1 MSKWHDDTL
10 LDLLP
15 DTRLASLGPARHV
28 SRRRQQ
34 LGASCH
40 STANRA
46 QAENAT
52 QARNPIDSLD
62 VSAPQSVHVAMDH
75 NAPSPTFKIGDL
87 VVARTS
93 DQGLTAG
100 EYYTV
105 VDWTFNAMEFG
116 VYVAYVLQPAGDGEQ
131 LTVRNLH
138 LLVEHTE

>member
-1 MSKWHDDTL
+1 
-10 LDLLP
+10 
-15 DTRLASLGPARHV
+15 
-28 SRRRQQ
+28 
-34 LGASCH
+34 
-40 STANRA
+40 
-46 QAENAT
+46 
-52 QARNPIDSLD
+52 
-62 VSAPQSVHVAMDH
+62 MDH